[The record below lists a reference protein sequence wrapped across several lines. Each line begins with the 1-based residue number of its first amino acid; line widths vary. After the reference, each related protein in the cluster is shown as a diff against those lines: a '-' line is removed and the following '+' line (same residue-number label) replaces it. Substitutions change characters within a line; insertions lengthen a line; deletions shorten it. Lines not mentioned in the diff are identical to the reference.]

1 MIRGVLL
8 DLDGTLFD
16 RDAAV
21 RDLLDAQYSEF
32 EGDLRSIPRAAFTT
46 RVADLDDHGF
56 RDKAEVYAQVA
67 QEFRLAADL
76 AADLVANFWQQYH
89 RFCRPFAG
97 VLQSLEELRRR
108 GKRIAVVTN
117 GRDVIQQGTI
127 DALQLN
133 HLLDAVLI
141 SEVEGVRKPDRRMFE
156 QAVARLGLVP
166 SECCHVGDHPD
177 VDVRGALAA
186 GLRAIWK
193 RTSYWA
199 PPTEPVPTID
209 DFADVLLHM

>member
-1 MIRGVLL
+1 VIRGVLL

-32 EGDLRSIPRAAFTT
+32 EGDLRSIPRADFTT
-46 RVADLDDHGF
+46 RVADLDNHRF

-76 AADLVANFWQQYH
+76 AADLVANFWRQYH

-117 GRDVIQQGTI
+117 GREVVQQGTI
-127 DALQLN
+127 DALRLN

-166 SECCHVGDHPD
+166 SDCCHVGDHPE
-177 VDVRGALAA
+177 VDIRGALAA

-193 RTSYWA
+193 RTPYWA

-209 DFADVLLHM
+209 DFAEVLSHV

>member
-1 MIRGVLL
+1 ML

-16 RDAAV
+16 RDAAL

-32 EGDLRSIPRAAFTT
+32 EENLRPIPRADFTT
-46 RVADLDDHGF
+46 RIADLDDHGF

-67 QEFRLAADL
+67 HEFRLGPDL
-76 AADLVANFWQQYH
+76 ASALFSNFWQRYH

-117 GRDVIQQGTI
+117 GKTVVQQGTI
-127 DALQLN
+127 DALHLN

-141 SEVEGVRKPDRRMFE
+141 SEAEGVRKPDRRIFE
-156 QAVARLGLVP
+156 QAVARLGFSP
-166 SECCHVGDHPD
+166 SECCHVGDHPE

-193 RTSYWA
+193 RTPYWA
-199 PPTEPVPTID
+199 PPTERVASID
-209 DFADVLLHM
+209 DFAEVLVHL

>member
-32 EGDLRSIPRAAFTT
+32 EADLRSIPRADFTA

-56 RDKAEVYAQVA
+56 CDKAEVYARA
-67 QEFRLAADL
+67 ADEFRLGPEIASA
-76 AADLVANFWQQYH
+76 LVSNFWQRYH
-89 RFCRPFAG
+89 RFCRPFPG
-97 VLQSLEELRRR
+97 VSQSLEELRRR
-108 GKRIAVVTN
+108 GMRIAVVTN
-117 GRDVIQQGTI
+117 GKQAIQQGTI
-127 DALQLN
+127 DALHLD

-141 SEVEGVRKPDRRMFE
+141 SEVEGVRKPDRRIFE
-156 QAVARLGLVP
+156 QAVARLGFVP
-166 SECCHVGDHPD
+166 SACCHVGDHPD

-186 GLRAIWK
+186 GLHAIWK
-193 RTSYWA
+193 RTPYWP
-199 PPTEPVPTID
+199 PPTERVPTID
-209 DFADVLLHM
+209 DFAEVLVHL